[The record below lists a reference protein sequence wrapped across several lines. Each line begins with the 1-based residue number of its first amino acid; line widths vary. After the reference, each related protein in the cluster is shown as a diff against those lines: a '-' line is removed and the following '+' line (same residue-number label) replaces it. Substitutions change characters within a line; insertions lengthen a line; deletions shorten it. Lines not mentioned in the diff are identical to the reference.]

1 MGVRRLVV
9 FSFSQSAVLIMCLVH
24 RWPIMF
30 ETLKTIHSFLRCRI
44 IQTACNKTLAVESKN
59 FCCQIEL
66 GMPVISSCLPA
77 QQIIPTP
84 ADFCQKEKK
93 ESADYP
99 HW

>member
-1 MGVRRLVV
+1 
-9 FSFSQSAVLIMCLVH
+9 
-24 RWPIMF
+24 MF

-77 QQIIPTP
+77 QQITHTGRFLPKGEKRIDRLPTLVNNP
-84 ADFCQKEKK
+84 HTETK
-93 ESADYP
+93 ESYP
-99 HW
+99 K